1 MANFLKVV
9 VTRSKGL
16 KILRFIS
23 HYQGLPGFHYQAKIK
38 LGNYQL
44 VMAGNAGNDTQ
55 IVEIYEESRYQAAW

>member
-1 MANFLKVV
+1 
-9 VTRSKGL
+9 L